1 MKTIKIKAA
10 SVAVAAAMLCGMF
23 AVSGQVNAAVCT
35 EPTML
40 ASALHG
46 RPIAISGI
54 QIGEDKMKTLWRI
67 ATTPPE
73 ESTPFLGKVIAED
86 QDWLSSCQYPGV
98 GIGAG
103 SGMSWE
109 ERSVTLWVW
118 ADAVDLS
125 VARLSIYRLVGVAV
139 ATTSTTVAIAT
150 TTLAPIAITTTT
162 LAPTTTTTTIAAPEE
177 VVVTHESR
185 SVPIQ
190 YASAQAVSIAA
201 PVAAQTFHTE
211 VVKASAVKKVT
222 SAKSKMKKKAKK
234 KKAVKRSDHGRNL
247 WHTTNN

>member
-1 MKTIKIKAA
+1 MKTIKVKAA

-23 AVSGQVNAAVCT
+23 VVSGQANAATCG

-40 ASALHG
+40 ASALRG
-46 RPIAISGI
+46 RPITISGI

-73 ESTPFLGKVIAED
+73 ESTPFFGKVIAED
-86 QDWLSSCQYPGV
+86 QDWLSSCQYPGI

-125 VARLSIYRLVGVAV
+125 AARLSIYKLVGVV
-139 ATTSTTVAIAT
+139 VVTTSTTVAIVT
-150 TTLAPIAITTTT
+150 TTLAPI
-162 LAPTTTTTTIAAPEE
+162 TTTTTTIAAPEE
-177 VVVTHESR
+177 VVVTTSTTT
-185 SVPIQ
+185 PIQ
-190 YASAQAVSIAA
+190 YAVAQAVSVAA
-201 PVAAQTFHTE
+201 PVAAQTFDTE
-211 VVKASAVKKVT
+211 VAKASAVTKVT
-222 SAKSKMKKKAKK
+222 PAKSKMKKAKKAKK
-234 KKAVKRSDHGRNL
+234 KKVVKRSDHSENL
-247 WHTTNN
+247 WHTANN

>member
-23 AVSGQVNAAVCT
+23 VVSGQANAAVCT

-40 ASALHG
+40 ASALRG
-46 RPIAISGI
+46 RPITISGI

-86 QDWLSSCQYPGV
+86 QDWLSSCQYPGI

-118 ADAVDLS
+118 ADAVNLS
-125 VARLSIYRLVGVAV
+125 VARLSIYKLVGVAV
-139 ATTSTTVAIAT
+139 ATTSTTAAIATTTIAPIATTT
-150 TTLAPIAITTTT
+150 TTLAPITTTT
-162 LAPTTTTTTIAAPEE
+162 AIAAPEE
-177 VVVTHESR
+177 VVVTTTTTT
-185 SVPIQ
+185 PIQ
-190 YASAQAVSIAA
+190 YAVAQAVSIAA
-201 PVAAQTFHTE
+201 PVAAQAFHAE
-211 VVKASAVKKVT
+211 VAKASAVKKVT
-222 SAKSKMKKKAKK
+222 SAKSKMKKTEKAKK
-234 KKAVKRSDHGRNL
+234 KKAVKKKRSQ
-247 WHTTNN
+247 